1 MHDNLHT
8 DSSFFRVHHMV
19 HRVYHPKV
27 LGNDCLFGLRY
38 ISHLWYSQPKEKI
51 LLRFVLAS
59 LGERGRIFI
68 ACDEFKV
75 WEMEESIAKDK
86 GVENAV
92 IDYYRQISKEEY
104 KIQKDKHEQD

>member
-1 MHDNLHT
+1 MLDNLHT

-27 LGNDCLFGLRY
+27 LDYDCLFGLRY
-38 ISHLWYSQPKEKI
+38 ISHLWYSQPKEKYY
-51 LLRFVLAS
+51 LAS
-59 LGERGRIFI
+59 YWLPGGERGRIFI
-68 ACDEFKV
+68 ECDEFKV
-75 WEMEESIAKDK
+75 WEMEKSIAKDK

-104 KIQKDKHEQD
+104 KIQKDK

>member
-1 MHDNLHT
+1 
-8 DSSFFRVHHMV
+8 MV

-59 LGERGRIFI
+59 RGGGGERGRLLI

-75 WEMEESIAKDK
+75 REMEKSIAKDK

-104 KIQKDKHEQD
+104 KIQKDK